1 MGLGHKL
8 LIEYRFNC
16 CYNVLVLLFIWIKEQ
31 SMNENQNNAQ
41 YYEDEIDLRELVM
54 ALWKRKIVII
64 CFTLIAAILAGM
76 FSMFILSPVY
86 DSKLNIVMSMPD
98 KYITR
103 YGEYVLPITTNEQ
116 YINLITSNDVLLHTI
131 EKMGYDKE
139 MTTIEGLKKRIT
151 VGKSEVKAGSVQN
164 SFEVTV
170 SADNPE
176 EALKLAQVLYSNYMD
191 FLDSMTKERAVNYY
205 YNHFSIELRTLENSL
220 TVEKERL
227 KSNEALLAQT
237 PKNISD
243 GNVDIGIQ
251 SPLNGNSSYILPVDT
266 INPNFIKLEN
276 DIIANKQLISSL
288 ENNIA
293 MNNQYLEELDKE
305 REAIYKYY
313 RTGESTVLGSS
324 VIGVV
329 ETNVYLPSPPVAPTQ
344 KTSPSNA
351 LNTAIGAVLGGM
363 LGVMIAL
370 FQEYWFKKA

>member
-16 CYNVLVLLFIWIKEQ
+16 CYNVLVLLFILIKEQ

-41 YYEDEIDLRELVM
+41 YYEDEIDLRELIM
-54 ALWKRKIVII
+54 ALWKRKIMII

-86 DSKLNIVMSMPD
+86 DSKLNIVMSMPE

-103 YGEYVLPITTNEQ
+103 YGEYALPITTNEQ
-116 YINLITSNDVLLHTI
+116 YINLITSNDVLIHTI
-131 EKMGYDKE
+131 DKMGYDE
-139 MTTIEGLKKRIT
+139 EVTVDTLKKRIT
-151 VGKSEVKAGSVQN
+151 VGKSEAKAGSVQN

-176 EALKLAQVLYSNYMD
+176 EALKLAQVLYSNYLD

-288 ENNIA
+288 ENSIA
-293 MNNQYLEELDKE
+293 MNNQYLGELDKE

>member
-1 MGLGHKL
+1 
-8 LIEYRFNC
+8 
-16 CYNVLVLLFIWIKEQ
+16 
-31 SMNENQNNAQ
+31 MNENQNNAQ

-54 ALWKRKIVII
+54 ALWKRKIMII

-86 DSKLNIVMSMPD
+86 DSKLNIVMSMPE

-103 YGEYVLPITTNEQ
+103 YGEYALPITTNEQ
-116 YINLITSNDVLLHTI
+116 YINLITSNDVLIHTI
-131 EKMGYDKE
+131 DKMGYDE
-139 MTTIEGLKKRIT
+139 ETTVDTLKKRIT
-151 VGKSEVKAGSVQN
+151 VGKSEAKAGSVQN

-176 EALKLAQVLYSNYMD
+176 EALKLAQVLYSNYLD

-205 YNHFSIELRTLENSL
+205 YNYFSIELRTLENSL

-227 KSNEALLAQT
+227 KSNETLLAQT

-251 SPLNGNSSYILPVDT
+251 SPLSGNSSYILPVDT

-293 MNNQYLEELDKE
+293 MNNQYLGELDKE

>member
-1 MGLGHKL
+1 
-8 LIEYRFNC
+8 
-16 CYNVLVLLFIWIKEQ
+16 
-31 SMNENQNNAQ
+31 MNENQNNVQ
-41 YYEDEIDLRELVM
+41 YYEDEIDLRELIM
-54 ALWKRKIVII
+54 ALWKRKIMII

-76 FSMFILSPVY
+76 FSMFVLSPVY
-86 DSKLNIVMSMPD
+86 DSKLNIVISMPE

-131 EKMGYDKE
+131 EDMGYDKE
-139 MTTIEGLKKRIT
+139 TTSIDGLRKKIT
-151 VGKSEVKAGSVQN
+151 VGKNEAKAGSVQN
-164 SFEVTV
+164 SFEVIV
-170 SADNPE
+170 SANNPE
-176 EALKLAQVLYSNYMD
+176 EALKLAQILYSNYLD

-205 YNHFSIELRTLENSL
+205 YNHFTIELRALENSL
-220 TVEKERL
+220 LSQKEIL
-227 KSNEALLAQT
+227 KSNEDLLAQT

-243 GNVDIGIQ
+243 GNANIEIQ
-251 SPLNGNSSYILPVDT
+251 SPLNGSSDYILPVDT
-266 INPNFIKLEN
+266 INPNYIKLET
-276 DIIANKQLISSL
+276 DIIANKQLINNL
-288 ENNIA
+288 ENSIR
-293 MNNQYLEELDKE
+293 MNNQYLAELDRE

-313 RTGESTVLGSS
+313 RTGQTEILESS

-363 LGVMIAL
+363 LGVMVAL